1 MYIHAGYRHSW
12 LGLCMTLRF
21 ELTNTITKIVNKRIC
36 TKNDAVV
43 TKRAIDSW
51 CSHSMLTFA
60 RSGVIPRP
68 TSVLMANALRTH
80 DVIVSG
86 IVAVSVV

>member
-1 MYIHAGYRHSW
+1 MY
-12 LGLCMTLRF
+12 
-21 ELTNTITKIVNKRIC
+21 
-36 TKNDAVV
+36 KNDVV
-43 TKRAIDSW
+43 LTRQAIDSW

-60 RSGVIPRP
+60 RSGVTPRP

-86 IVAVSVV
+86 IVAVSVD